1 MSSVHL
7 PIRVT
12 PSVLAIA
19 LFSMA
24 TTQTITAQSPA
35 AAAQQPPVELNP
47 TQEVAAEEPQGP
59 SIAVG
64 PAQLRIGGYLGVTGL
79 YRSTSGGGG
88 TGTSFASIPY
98 ADTLQGNLSETRLT
112 AQASRI
118 TIRVDADFP
127 ENAGSRSGSG
137 SLPAISKWTSTEPS
151 PTRSR

>member
-1 MSSVHL
+1 MRRVHL
-7 PIRVT
+7 PVNVV
-12 PSVLAIA
+12 PSVLATVLLA
-19 LFSMA
+19 MA
-24 TTQTITAQSPA
+24 TAQTITAQTPA
-35 AAAQQPPVELNP
+35 AAGQQPPVVLNP

-59 SIAVG
+59 SIALG

-98 ADTLQGNLSETRLT
+98 AGTLQGNVSEARLT

-127 ENAGSRSGSG
+127 ENAGSR
-137 SLPAISKWTSTEPS
+137 P
-151 PTRSR
+151 